1 MKQKLLNLPHGTWYS
16 LVDRQDKEQILTTIK
31 QLQEERHEFE
41 FSEEGDKF
49 MLVRAHVPEKQINCF
64 FDLKEE
70 QGYSVV
76 KVGRSENLMYNGKLL
91 AIR

>member
-1 MKQKLLNLPHGTWYS
+1 MTLRQELLAVKKNEWLTIS
-16 LVDRQDKEQILTTIK
+16 LKRDKNEVLTTIK
-31 QLQEERHEFE
+31 QLQEQGEQFRLNDDET
-41 FSEEGDKF
+41 KF
-49 MLVRAHVPEKQINCF
+49 MSLSNCF

-76 KVGRSENLMYNGKLL
+76 KVGRSEQLMYNGKIL

>member
-31 QLQEERHEFE
+31 QLQEEGEQFRLNDDET
-41 FSEEGDKF
+41 KF
-49 MLVRAHVPEKQINCF
+49 MSLSNCF

-76 KVGRSENLMYNGKLL
+76 KVGRSENLYFGQKLL

>member
-31 QLQEERHEFE
+31 QLQD
-41 FSEEGDKF
+41 EGEQFRLNDDETKF
-49 MLVRAHVPEKQINCF
+49 MSLINCF

-76 KVGRSENLMYNGKLL
+76 KVGRSEQLYFGQKLL

>member
-1 MKQKLLNLPHGTWYS
+1 MKQKLLKLPPNVWYS
-16 LVDRQDKEQILTTIK
+16 LVDRTDKEQILTTIK
-31 QLQEERHEFE
+31 QLQEDREPFRLNDDET
-41 FSEEGDKF
+41 KF
-49 MLVRAHVPEKQINCF
+49 QLLSSDL